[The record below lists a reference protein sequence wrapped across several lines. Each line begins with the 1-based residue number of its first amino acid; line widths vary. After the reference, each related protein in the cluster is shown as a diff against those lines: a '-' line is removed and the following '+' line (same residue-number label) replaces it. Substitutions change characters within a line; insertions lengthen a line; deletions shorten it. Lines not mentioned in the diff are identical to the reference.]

1 MRLLALTCCVLT
13 LAMTTMTTLTADEK
27 SDGHPI
33 YGQTMKSLDGKP
45 VDLAKYRGKV
55 LLIVNTASECG
66 ATPQYEPLQGL
77 HEKYA
82 DKGLA
87 VLGFP
92 CNQFGAQEPGTSQ
105 EITQFCQDNY
115 GVSFDMF
122 EKVDVNGGQAAPLY
136 AYLTSEKAGVDD
148 TGKVR
153 WNFEKFL
160 VGKDGRV
167 IKRFRTRV
175 NPDSPE
181 VTAAIEAAL
190 K

>member
-1 MRLLALTCCVLT
+1 MRQLVLSLCVLP
-13 LAMTTMTTLTADEK
+13 LVMTTMTAAADKTDE
-27 SDGHPI
+27 HPI

-66 ATPQYEPLQGL
+66 ATPQYEPLQSL

-105 EITQFCQDNY
+105 QITQFCQDNY
-115 GVSFDMF
+115 GVKFDMF
-122 EKVDVNGGQAAPLY
+122 EKIDVNCEQAAPLF
-136 AYLTSEKAGVDD
+136 AYLTSETTGVDD

-160 VGKDGRV
+160 IGKDGRV
-167 IKRFRTRV
+167 LKRFRTRV
-175 NPDSPE
+175 EPDAPE
-181 VTAAIEAAL
+181 VVAAIEAAL

>member
-1 MRLLALTCCVLT
+1 MRTLALTCCVLIF
-13 LAMTTMTTLTADEK
+13 AITTMTAAADK

-66 ATPQYEPLQGL
+66 ATPQYAPLQEL

-82 DKGLA
+82 EQGLA
-87 VLGFP
+87 VVGFP
-92 CNQFGAQEPGTSQ
+92 CNQFGAQEPGSSQ
-105 EITQFCQDNY
+105 DIAQFCQSNY

-122 EKVDVNGGQAAPLY
+122 EKIDVNGSDAAPVY
-136 AYLTSEKAGVDD
+136 AWLTSEKTGLDD
-148 TGKVR
+148 TGKIR

-160 VGKDGRV
+160 VSKDGRV
-167 IKRFRTRV
+167 LKRFRTGV
-175 NPDSPE
+175 QPDSPE
-181 VTAAIEAAL
+181 VIAAIEAAL

>member
-1 MRLLALTCCVLT
+1 MRIPALTLSVLT
-13 LAMTTMTTLTADEK
+13 LAMTTMTAAADK
-27 SDGHPI
+27 SADHPI
-33 YGQTMKSLDGKP
+33 YDQTMTSLDGKP
-45 VDLAKYRGKV
+45 VELEKYRGKV

-92 CNQFGAQEPGTSQ
+92 CNQFGTQEPGTSQ
-105 EITQFCQDNY
+105 EITQFCQENY
-115 GVSFDMF
+115 GVKFDMF
-122 EKVDVNGGQAAPLY
+122 EKIDVNGKQAAPLY
-136 AYLTSEKAGVDD
+136 AYLTSEQTGLDD
-148 TGKVR
+148 TGEVR

-160 VGKDGRV
+160 VDKDGRV

-175 NPDSPE
+175 EPDSPE
-181 VTAAIEAAL
+181 VIAAIEAAL

>member
-1 MRLLALTCCVLT
+1 MRISALSCCVFT
-13 LAMTTMTTLTADEK
+13 LAVATMTTAADK
-27 SDGHPI
+27 SEEHPI
-33 YGQTMKSLDGKP
+33 YGQTMQSLKGKP

-92 CNQFGAQEPGTSQ
+92 CNQFGAQEPGDEA
-105 EITQFCQDNY
+105 EIRET
-115 GVSFDMF
+115 G
-122 EKVDVNGGQAAPLY
+122 L
-136 AYLTSEKAGVDD
+136 DD

-167 IKRFRTRV
+167 IKRFRTGV
-175 NPDSPE
+175 QPDSPD
-181 VTAAIEAAL
+181 VIAAIEAAL